1 MSAWLVWL
9 TDILGLANM
18 FDILGVIVVNMLKL
32 GVRGFRLWICDLI
45 G

>member
-18 FDILGVIVVNMLKL
+18 FDILGVDNSCEYVEV
-32 GVRGFRLWICDLI
+32 
-45 G
+45 